1 MSHQISVL
9 IVLDH
14 FAQNLLYLT
23 VLFPV
28 LDLIERDDVHK
39 IETSGEGHIVDDPV
53 GGNGAELEQFGEG
66 LIDLVFKIREV
77 IEEPTY
83 LSAGAVKVFSARPRR
98 FIGRNSWRA
107 LRDRLRSQALRQC
120 LHKRCLRIE
129 SPSHHTK
136 TPVSILENEKSSNDG
151 GQFAP
156 RRANSSPVQ
165 QVVFRWSRPAAFS
178 KNIDFIGAP

>member
-14 FAQNLLYLT
+14 FAQNLRYLT

-28 LDLIERDDVHK
+28 LDLIKRDDVHE

-66 LIDLVFKIREV
+66 LIDLLFKIREV

-83 LSAGAVKVFSARPRR
+83 LSAGAVKGIVSHIVLRAASTPNLELVRFLNVF
-98 FIGRNSWRA
+98 GSW
-107 LRDRLRSQALRQC
+107 
-120 LHKRCLRIE
+120 
-129 SPSHHTK
+129 
-136 TPVSILENEKSSNDG
+136 
-151 GQFAP
+151 
-156 RRANSSPVQ
+156 
-165 QVVFRWSRPAAFS
+165 
-178 KNIDFIGAP
+178 KNLQ